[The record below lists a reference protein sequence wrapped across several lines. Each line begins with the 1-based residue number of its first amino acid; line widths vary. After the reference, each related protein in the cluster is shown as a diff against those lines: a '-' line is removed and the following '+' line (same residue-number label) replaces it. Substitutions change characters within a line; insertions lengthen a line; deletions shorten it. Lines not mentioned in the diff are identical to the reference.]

1 MLQRIRYDK
10 KEGKLVSR
18 EVYSN
23 KGSKYMVFIDLQ
35 TMTYIIRNVL
45 SLRKYEGGKGINNLT
60 VLKRNVKKH
69 LSHLGVPFGR
79 EVRQR
84 TFGIC
89 EKGYSQAKEIQK
101 RREQK
106 HREEGLKE
114 MSKLTQELEKEST
127 NN

>member
-18 EVYSN
+18 ELFSN
-23 KGSKYMVFIDLQ
+23 KGSKYIVFIDLE
-35 TMTYIIRNVL
+35 TMTYVIRNLL

-69 LSHLGVPFGR
+69 LSHLGVPFDR
-79 EVRQR
+79 EIRHR

-101 RREQK
+101 R
-106 HREEGLKE
+106 REEGLKE